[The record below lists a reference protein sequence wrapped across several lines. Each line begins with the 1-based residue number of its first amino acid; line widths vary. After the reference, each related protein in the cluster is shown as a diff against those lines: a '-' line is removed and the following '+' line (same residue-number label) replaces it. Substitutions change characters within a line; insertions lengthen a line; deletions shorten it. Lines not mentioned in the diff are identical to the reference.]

1 MSKYKFA
8 PAVLAALAPFQVYLQ
23 QGNYDKAYIQRHK
36 SYVGIFME
44 WIARKNLTTEQVT
57 PADVLEFAGQMKK
70 DSHRIRQVNRVLLS
84 VRYYFKWLGQ
94 AGYNPATGIIMKG
107 ATRQVPQGLYNFAPA
122 IQAALSPFKAYLQ
135 QEQLGNDYI
144 RQVTNYTGTF
154 LEWIAEQSLA
164 LTQITHADVLEFA
177 DKLRQDNCSIRLINQ
192 TTRSLRY
199 YFNWLQQESQVSH
212 NPAAGIILKGTIRNI
227 PHDLLTQP
235 EMESLYESY
244 QVTDNRTYRN
254 KVILG
259 LLVYQAIARD
269 ELTHLRPEHLKLREG
284 KIQIPA
290 TGRQLG
296 RVLALQP
303 HQILELHE
311 YLLVIRPKMLAEG
324 MDERGG
330 RKPDKYKA
338 PEDVHRLFVTMN
350 GQDTIKSSILHMNFA
365 LRKINPKYLHGKQ
378 IRQSVITEWLKE
390 KNLRTVQYM
399 AGHRYVSSTERYK
412 TTNLEDLKE
421 ALNKHHPLT
430 LS

>member
-1 MSKYKFA
+1 MSKYKFP
-8 PAVLAALAPFQVYLQ
+8 PAVLAALAPFQTHLQ
-23 QGNYDKAYIQRHK
+23 QGNHDKDYIRRHK
-36 SYVGIFME
+36 SYAGIFME
-44 WIARKNLTTEQVT
+44 WIARKNLAAEQVT
-57 PADVLEFAGQMKK
+57 SAEVLEFAGQLKK
-70 DSHRIRQVNRVLLS
+70 DGHRIRQVNRMLLS

-94 AGYNPATGIIMKG
+94 AGHNPAAGIKLKG
-107 ATRQVPQGLYNFAPA
+107 VGRRVPQGLYNFAPA
-122 IQAALSPFKAYLQ
+122 TLTALEPFKSYLQ
-135 QEQLGNDYI
+135 QEHYSTDYV
-144 RQVTNYTGTF
+144 RQNSNYTGIF
-154 LEWIAEQSLA
+154 LEWTEKESLA
-164 LTQITHADVLEFA
+164 VGQITHADVLEFT
-177 DKLRQDNCSIRLINQ
+177 DRLRQKNHSIRLINQ
-192 TTRSLRY
+192 MMRSLRY
-199 YFNWLQQESQVSH
+199 YFSYLQQERKISH
-212 NPAAGIILKGTIRNI
+212 NPAAGIILKGTIINL
-227 PHDLLTQP
+227 PHDLLTKT

-259 LLVYQAIARD
+259 LLVYQGIARD
-269 ELTHLRPEHLKLREG
+269 ELIHLRPEHLKLREG

-311 YLLVIRPKMLAEG
+311 YLLVIRPKILAG
-324 MDERGG
+324 RMDERGG
-330 RKPDKYKA
+330 KKPDRYKA
-338 PEDVHRLFVTMN
+338 PEEVHRLFITMT
-350 GQDTIKSSILHMNFA
+350 GQETIKSSLLHMNFA
-365 LRKINPKYLHGKQ
+365 LRKINPKYLHGMQ